1 MECHS
6 ELSKA
11 PPLTICDVQSDA
23 ESAIHTR
30 PSSEN
35 VFTTPQKMYSA
46 PFCRSSCTPE
56 CDDDIRPAIGMTFT
70 DLNAA
75 KDFYEAYAHH
85 VGFSVRVGQHK
96 TANGVITHKRFY
108 CDREGFRQ
116 EQKGRCVWSFETPT
130 EFEERW
136 KEIMS
141 EYGLEDDDW
150 FSKRFSLRES
160 WIPAY
165 FKEIALSGLMRT
177 TSSFGRTTS

>member
-116 EQKGRCVWSFETPT
+116 EQKVLEEQRHKELQEDHLSLHTMPVLKTSWAIEKHGSEVFTHEVFEDFQH
-130 EFEERW
+130 ELL
-136 KEIMS
+136 I
-141 EYGLEDDDW
+141 G
-150 FSKRFSLRES
+150 
-160 WIPAY
+160 I
-165 FKEIALSGLMRT
+165 IALLR
-177 TSSFGRTTS
+177 